1 MEKFHFLSFSRRSQ
15 PRQRDFSSFPLSSG
29 FGMKTNSEAAAATIR
44 LPSPTAEENNISM
57 EKPLPERNKK
67 NKSRQLAS
75 IFLFI
80 SSRRRSPSRVGWI
93 SSYLKWENLFLIFAL
108 SSLLRPPSFARFYF
122 PFFPCPKLPGW
133 KLLLHL
139 MIRLDVAAPN

>member
-15 PRQRDFSSFPLSSG
+15 ASLGVSFFSSSPLSSG

-44 LPSPTAEENNISM
+44 LPSSTAEENNISM
-57 EKPLPERNKK
+57 EKPLPEMNKK

-80 SSRRRSPSRVGWI
+80 SVAEALRGLGGFHLI
-93 SSYLKWENLFLIFAL
+93 SSGKICFSYLL
-108 SSLLRPPSFARFYF
+108 SVL
-122 PFFPCPKLPGW
+122 
-133 KLLLHL
+133 
-139 MIRLDVAAPN
+139 